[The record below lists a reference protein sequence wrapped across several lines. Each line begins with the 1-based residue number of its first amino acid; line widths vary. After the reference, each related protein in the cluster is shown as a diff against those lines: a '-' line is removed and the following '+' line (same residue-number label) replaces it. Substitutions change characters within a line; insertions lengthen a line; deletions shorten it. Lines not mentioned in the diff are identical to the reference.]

1 MSHQYTEPP
10 VSFWVFQREWCSASF
25 HQFTA
30 AKRNRSKTECTARKS
45 TDHTLPF
52 QKLPRRLFIK
62 VYFDAPETL
71 ILSTVLQSFYHKCS
85 LFYTMK
91 TTPFIGTGNGN
102 TVFHSSGINKK
113 IATQNLPIVPTYD
126 NVFVRAVLKK
136 IFFQL
141 AKETQKKKNPEQNK
155 TKQTRNQLSVT
166 D

>member
-141 AKETQKKKNPEQNK
+141 AKETQKKKTPEQNK
-155 TKQTRNQLSVT
+155 TKQT
-166 D
+166 